1 MSTAVQNCLAG
12 AVGPWFFP
20 FTSDFFRSS
29 YCGQHVFLLPWIPVP
44 VECETFGL
52 CCYPPPPQSIYPP
65 THPFPHPCPSSQ
77 GWRPGLHAHKGKHSM
92 PILHPRLLLRLIFVF
107 STPAIPIF
115 LLPACHFSSLKSKQE
130 LLVAVLVE

>member
-52 CCYPPPPQSIYPP
+52 CCSPPPPPIHLS
-65 THPFPHPCPSSQ
+65 THPSFPP
-77 GWRPGLHAHKGKHSM
+77 SM
-92 PILHPRLLLRLIFVF
+92 PFFPGMEARSSCTQRQALYAHSASQVIIKAYICLQYSCYSHFPLTCLSFFFFKKQTRASCS
-107 STPAIPIF
+107 ST
-115 LLPACHFSSLKSKQE
+115 C
-130 LLVAVLVE
+130 